1 MFAKVSLMFFE
12 TLFVVASPGSS
23 GILCGLVF
31 LNEATK
37 IERITGGDVLS
48 VLRRADPKRIIG
60 IATAWLLWGYRLS
73 F

>member
-1 MFAKVSLMFFE
+1 MYAKVSLMFFE

-37 IERITGGDVLS
+37 IERITGGDVLA
-48 VLRRADPKRIIG
+48 VLRRAAPKKDNRYSHG
-60 IATAWLLWGYRLS
+60 LAFMGLS
-73 F
+73 S